1 MGVKERRER
10 EKQQVRQ
17 EILDA
22 ARELF
27 IKEGY
32 ENVSMRKIAEKIE
45 YSPTTIYL
53 YFEDKAE
60 LVHSL
65 CEEAF
70 VKLMEMFETL
80 GGDLS
85 DPVDALRKC
94 GRAYIEF
101 GLRYPNDYK
110 VTFMMNLRPDK
121 APEEYLRE
129 GSTGMQAYGY
139 LRKIVEECV
148 RRGSFRDTDVEAA
161 TQTVWLVVHGATSL
175 LIAHPNFPWVDREKL
190 IGFTLEKITDGL
202 KGPIPDGVKDI

>member
-10 EKQQVRQ
+10 EKLAVRK

-32 ENVSMRKIAEKIE
+32 ESVSMRKIADKIE

-53 YFEDKAE
+53 YFDDKAQ

-70 VKLMEMFETL
+70 VKLVNMFETL

-85 DPVDALRKC
+85 DPVSALKKC

-101 GLRYPNDYK
+101 GLKYPNDYK
-110 VTFMMNLRPDK
+110 VTFMLNLRPDK
-121 APEEYLRE
+121 SPEEYLRE
-129 GSTGMQAYGY
+129 DSMGMRAYGY

-148 RRGSFRDTDVEAA
+148 RQGKFPGADVETT
-161 TQTVWLVVHGATSL
+161 TQTVWIVVHGVTSL
-175 LIAHPNFPWVDREKL
+175 LIAHPKFPWVDREHL
-190 IGFTLEKITDGL
+190 IDFTIEKIVNGL
-202 KGPIPDGVKDI
+202 SG

>member
-10 EKQQVRQ
+10 EKLAVRK

-32 ENVSMRKIAEKIE
+32 ESVSMRKIADKIE

-53 YFEDKAE
+53 YFDDKAQ

-70 VKLMEMFETL
+70 VKLVKMFETL

-85 DPVDALRKC
+85 DPVSALKKC

-101 GLRYPNDYK
+101 GLKYPNDYK
-110 VTFMMNLRPDK
+110 VTFMLNLRPDK
-121 APEEYLRE
+121 SPEEYLRE
-129 GSTGMQAYGY
+129 DSMGMRAYGY

-148 RRGSFRDTDVEAA
+148 RRGKFPGADVETT
-161 TQTVWLVVHGATSL
+161 TQTVWIVVHGVTSL
-175 LIAHPNFPWVDREKL
+175 LIAHPKFPWVDREHL
-190 IGFTLEKITDGL
+190 IDFTIEKIVNGL
-202 KGPIPDGVKDI
+202 SG

>member
-1 MGVKERRER
+1 MGIKERRER

-32 ENVSMRKIAEKIE
+32 ESVSMRKIAEKIE
-45 YSPTTIYL
+45 YSPATIYL
-53 YFEDKAE
+53 YFDDKAE

-70 VKLMEMFETL
+70 VKLVNMFETL

-85 DPVDALRKC
+85 DPVSALRKC
-94 GRAYIEF
+94 GRAYVEF
-101 GLRYPNDYK
+101 GLKYPNDYK
-110 VTFMMNLRPDK
+110 VTFMLNLKPDMS
-121 APEEYLRE
+121 PEEYLRE
-129 GSTGMQAYGY
+129 DSMGMRAYGY

-148 RRGSFRDTDVEAA
+148 RQGKFPGADVETT
-161 TQTVWLVVHGATSL
+161 TQTMWIVVHGVTSL
-175 LIAHPNFPWVDREKL
+175 LIAHPHFPWVEREGLIDFTIERIINGL
-190 IGFTLEKITDGL
+190 IG
-202 KGPIPDGVKDI
+202 

>member
-10 EKQQVRQ
+10 EKLAVRK

-27 IKEGY
+27 LKEGY
-32 ENVSMRKIAEKIE
+32 ESVSMRKIADKIE

-53 YFEDKAE
+53 YFDDKAQ

-70 VKLMEMFETL
+70 VKLVKMFETL

-85 DPVDALRKC
+85 DPVSALKKC

-101 GLRYPNDYK
+101 GLKYPNDYK
-110 VTFMMNLRPDK
+110 VTFMLNLRPDK
-121 APEEYLRE
+121 SPEEYLRE
-129 GSTGMQAYGY
+129 DSMGMRAYGY

-148 RRGSFRDTDVEAA
+148 RQGKFHGADVETT
-161 TQTVWLVVHGATSL
+161 TQTVWIVVHGVTSL
-175 LIAHPNFPWVDREKL
+175 LIAHPKFPWVDRECL
-190 IGFTLEKITDGL
+190 IDFTIEKIVNGL
-202 KGPIPDGVKDI
+202 SG

>member
-10 EKQQVRQ
+10 EKLAVRK

-32 ENVSMRKIAEKIE
+32 ESVSMRKIADKIE

-53 YFEDKAE
+53 YFDDKAQ

-70 VKLMEMFETL
+70 VKLVKMFETL

-85 DPVDALRKC
+85 DPVSALKKC

-101 GLRYPNDYK
+101 GLKYPNDYK
-110 VTFMMNLRPDK
+110 VTFMLNLRPDK
-121 APEEYLRE
+121 SPEEYLRE
-129 GSTGMQAYGY
+129 DSMGMRAYGY

-148 RRGSFRDTDVEAA
+148 RRGKFPGADVETT
-161 TQTVWLVVHGATSL
+161 TQTVWIVVHGVTSL
-175 LIAHPNFPWVDREKL
+175 LIAHPKFPWVDRERL
-190 IGFTLEKITDGL
+190 IDFTIEKIVNGL
-202 KGPIPDGVKDI
+202 SG